1 MWGREIVVE
10 LEPGQERRS
19 HQGIAV
25 ISLRRVELTRRLKAA
40 HAPFRHIVP
49 QLGPTLVP
57 ELRPPL
63 LLDTIGMPL
72 PMLVAILWELSR
84 ARNIMPT
91 LALVPPDQPGLARLI
106 ALPRSVHALVAD
118 DVTDETLGLWAR
130 MAHLIE
136 RRPGSMAPV
145 EVGMPM
151 TSAGMVNL
159 PAYTLDA
166 LHALSPF
173 GGKPP
178 ATMTEAAQRA
188 GISRRLFCYQLA
200 AIRAVVGIPSDRR
213 YRPPALASTICAAI
227 AAGDGA
233 MPRQSSLIPQY

>member
-1 MWGREIVVE
+1 MVVE
-10 LEPGQERRS
+10 LELGQERRY

-40 HAPFRHIVP
+40 HTPFRHIVP

-91 LALVPPDQPGLARLI
+91 LALVPPDQPSLARLTT
-106 ALPRSVHALVAD
+106 LPLSVHALVAD
-118 DVTDETLGLWAR
+118 DVTDETLGLWVR
-130 MAHLIE
+130 MAHMIG
-136 RRPGSMAPV
+136 RRPGSLAPV
-145 EVGMPM
+145 EVGMP
-151 TSAGMVNL
+151 TASVGTLNL
-159 PAYTLDA
+159 PAYTLDV

-173 GGKPP
+173 GGRAP
-178 ATMTEAAQRA
+178 ANMTEAAQRVDM
-188 GISRRLFCYQLA
+188 SRRLFCYQLA
-200 AIRAVVGIPSDRR
+200 AIRAVIGIAPDRR
-213 YRPPALASTICAAI
+213 YRPAALASAI
-227 AAGDGA
+227 YAGIASAEVDVSL
-233 MPRQSSLIPQY
+233 RSSLLLHS